1 MHIYVCLETILKNNN
16 IIPLIK
22 EYYQSGNHHIT
33 IACTKLF
40 RSTNAR
46 EDIEKMIEPLNGYY
60 HKLSFLKPEYDKIID
75 DKTIDINP
83 NQHVTTNEQSPP
95 PINLKQ

>member
-1 MHIYVCLETILKNNN
+1 MHIYVCLETILKNDN

-22 EYYQSGNHHIT
+22 EYYQSGNHIT

-46 EDIEKMIEPLNGYY
+46 EDIEKIVEPLNGYY
-60 HKLSFLKPEYDKIID
+60 HLLSFLKPEYDKIID

-83 NQHVTTNEQSPP
+83 NQYVTTTAQSSP

>member
-1 MHIYVCLETILKNNN
+1 MLIYVCLETILKNDN

-22 EYYQSGNHHIT
+22 EYYQSGNHIT

-46 EDIEKMIEPLNGYY
+46 EDIEKMVEPLNGYY

-75 DKTIDINP
+75 DKTIDINA

-95 PINLKQ
+95 SINLKQ

>member
-1 MHIYVCLETILKNNN
+1 MHIYVCLETILKNDN

-22 EYYQSGNHHIT
+22 EYYQSGNHIT

-46 EDIEKMIEPLNGYY
+46 EDIEKMVEPLNGYY
-60 HKLSFLKPEYDKIID
+60 HALSFLKPEYDKIID
-75 DKTIDINP
+75 DKIIDINA
-83 NQHVTTNEQSPP
+83 NQHVTTNEQSSP

>member
-1 MHIYVCLETILKNNN
+1 MHIYVCLETILKNDN

-22 EYYQSGNHHIT
+22 EYYQSGNHIT

-75 DKTIDINP
+75 DKIIDINA

-95 PINLKQ
+95 SINLKQ

>member
-1 MHIYVCLETILKNNN
+1 MHIYVCLETILKNDN

-22 EYYQSGNHHIT
+22 EYYQSGNHIT

-46 EDIEKMIEPLNGYY
+46 EDIEKMVEPLNGYY

-75 DKTIDINP
+75 DKTIDINT
-83 NQHVTTNEQSPP
+83 NQYVTTTAQSSP

>member
-1 MHIYVCLETILKNNN
+1 MHIYVCLETILKNDN

-22 EYYQSGNHHIT
+22 EYYQSGNHIT

-46 EDIEKMIEPLNGYY
+46 EDIEKMVEPLNGYY

-75 DKTIDINP
+75 DKTIDINA

>member
-1 MHIYVCLETILKNNN
+1 MHIYVCLETILKNDN

-22 EYYQSGNHHIT
+22 EYYQSGNHIT

-46 EDIEKMIEPLNGYY
+46 EDIEKMIEPLNGCY
-60 HKLSFLKPEYDKIID
+60 HLLSFIKPEYDKIID
-75 DKTIDINP
+75 DKTIDINT

>member
-1 MHIYVCLETILKNNN
+1 MHIYVCLETILKNDN

-22 EYYQSGNHHIT
+22 EYYQSGNHIT

-40 RSTNAR
+40 RSTNTQK
-46 EDIEKMIEPLNGYY
+46 DIIEKMLEPLNGYY
-60 HKLSFLKPEYDKIID
+60 HVLSFLKPEYDKIID
-75 DKTIDINP
+75 NKTIDINA

>member
-1 MHIYVCLETILKNNN
+1 MHIYVCLETILKNDN

-22 EYYQSGNHHIT
+22 EYYQSGNHIT

-40 RSTNAR
+40 RSINDR
-46 EDIEKMIEPLNGYY
+46 KDIEKMVEPLNGYY

-75 DKTIDINP
+75 DKTIDINT
-83 NQHVTTNEQSPP
+83 NQYVTTTAESSP

>member
-1 MHIYVCLETILKNNN
+1 MHIYVCLETILKNDN

-22 EYYQSGNHHIT
+22 EYYQSGNHIT

-46 EDIEKMIEPLNGYY
+46 EDIEKMIENSLTRAMF
-60 HKLSFLKPEYDKIID
+60 KSLWVFSITFAASATRILEVI
-75 DKTIDINP
+75 
-83 NQHVTTNEQSPP
+83 
-95 PINLKQ
+95 